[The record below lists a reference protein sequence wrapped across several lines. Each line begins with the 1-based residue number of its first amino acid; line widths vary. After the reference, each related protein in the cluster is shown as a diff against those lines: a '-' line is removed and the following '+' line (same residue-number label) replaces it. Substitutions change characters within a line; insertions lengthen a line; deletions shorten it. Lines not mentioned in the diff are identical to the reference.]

1 MCLKQKI
8 NKIPI
13 IKRIQILKT
22 EINKKYIEPYLQ
34 KSKVNNKKLNNAK
47 KLLDVKNLSRIN
59 PTNLT

>member
-8 NKIPI
+8 NKIPTI
-13 IKRIQILKT
+13 ERIQILKT

-34 KSKVNNKKLNNAK
+34 KSEVRNNKKLNNA

>member
-1 MCLKQKI
+1 MCLKQRKI
-8 NKIPI
+8 EITI
-13 IKRIQILKT
+13 IERIQILKT

-34 KSKVNNKKLNNAK
+34 KSKVRNNKKLNNA

>member
-8 NKIPI
+8 NKILTI
-13 IKRIQILKT
+13 ERIQILKT

-34 KSKVNNKKLNNAK
+34 KSKVRNNKKLNNA